1 MSRILL
7 VEEGHDAASVL
18 LDELHRAGHET
29 EHIEDGAVAL
39 HRILTSPPALT
50 LLDVALRRV
59 DGLQILEKIRARSD
73 HPIIVLTALAQES
86 DRLRGFE
93 LGADDYVCK
102 PFFPREVAVRI
113 DTVLR
118 RCAQRQRAQQA
129 YVPITFGTVRGC
141 AILDGH
147 HLPLTRRES
156 LLLRALSSE
165 PGKVMTR
172 SKLLEAAFPE
182 ALEVNERVVDTHIKN
197 LRKKLATVSTAHDWI
212 RSVYG
217 VGFAWESQMAQGV
230 CAYHGTERPMPF
242 NEA

>member
-18 LDELHRAGHET
+18 LDELRRAGHET

-50 LLDVALRRV
+50 LLDVELPRV
-59 DGLQILEKIRARSD
+59 SGLQILEKIRARSD
-73 HPIIVLTALAQES
+73 HPIIMLTALAQEA
-86 DRLRGFE
+86 DRLRGFD

-102 PFFPREVAVRI
+102 PFSPREVAVRI
-113 DTVLR
+113 GTVLR
-118 RCAQRQRAQQA
+118 RYAQRQRVARPGM
-129 YVPITFGTVRGC
+129 PITFGAVRGC

-147 HLPLTRRES
+147 YLPLTRRES
-156 LLLRALSSE
+156 LLLRALSRE
-165 PGKVMTR
+165 PGKVLTR

-182 ALEVNERVVDTHIKN
+182 ALDVNERVVDTHIKN
-197 LRKKLATVSTAHDWI
+197 LRKKLATVSAAHDWI

-217 VGFAWESQMAQGV
+217 VGFAWESQARQD
-230 CAYHGTERPMPF
+230 A
-242 NEA
+242 

>member
-18 LDELHRAGHET
+18 LDELRRAGHET

-50 LLDVALRRV
+50 LLDVELPRV
-59 DGLQILEKIRARSD
+59 SGLQILEKIRARSD
-73 HPIIVLTALAQES
+73 HPIIMLTALAQES
-86 DRLRGFE
+86 DRLRGFD

-102 PFFPREVAVRI
+102 PFSPREVAVRI

-118 RCAQRQRAQQA
+118 RCAQRQRVARPGM
-129 YVPITFGTVRGC
+129 PITFGAVRGC

-147 HLPLTRRES
+147 YLPLTRRES
-156 LLLRALSSE
+156 LLLRALSRE
-165 PGKVMTR
+165 PGKVLTR

-182 ALEVNERVVDTHIKN
+182 ALDVNERVVDTHIKN
-197 LRKKLATVSTAHDWI
+197 LRKKLATVSAAHDWI

-217 VGFAWESQMAQGV
+217 VGFAWESQARQD
-230 CAYHGTERPMPF
+230 A
-242 NEA
+242 

>member
-7 VEEGHDAASVL
+7 VEEGHDAASAL

-29 EHIEDGAVAL
+29 EHIEDGAAAL

-50 LLDVALRRV
+50 LLDVELSRAN
-59 DGLQILEKIRARSD
+59 GLQILEKIRARSD

-113 DTVLR
+113 ETVLR
-118 RCAQRQRAQQA
+118 RCAQRQRTARPGT
-129 YVPITFGTVRGC
+129 PISFGTGRGC

-147 HLPLTRRES
+147 YLPLTRRES
-156 LLLRALSSE
+156 LLLRALSKE
-165 PGKVMTR
+165 PGKVLTR
-172 SKLLEAAFPE
+172 SELLEAAFPE
-182 ALEVNERVVDTHIKN
+182 ALDVNERVVDTHIKN
-197 LRKKLATVSTAHDWI
+197 LRKKLSTVSAARGWI

-217 VGFAWESQMAQGV
+217 VGFAWEAQARQG
-230 CAYHGTERPMPF
+230 A
-242 NEA
+242 

>member
-7 VEEGHDAASVL
+7 VEEGRDAASVL
-18 LDELHRAGHET
+18 LDELHRAGHEVD
-29 EHIEDGAVAL
+29 HIDDGAVAL

-50 LLDVALRRV
+50 LLDVQLPHV
-59 DGLQILEKIRARSD
+59 NGLQILEKIRARSD
-73 HPIIVLTALAQES
+73 HPIIMLTALAHEA

-102 PFFPREVAVRI
+102 PFSPREVVVRI
-113 DTVLR
+113 HTVLR
-118 RCAQRQRAQQA
+118 RYAQRRIVARPS
-129 YVPITFGTVRGC
+129 VPITFGAVRGC

-147 HLPLTRRES
+147 YLPLTRRES
-156 LLLRALSSE
+156 LLLRALSQE
-165 PGKVMTR
+165 PGRVLTR

-182 ALEVNERVVDTHIKN
+182 ALDVNERVVDTHIKN

-217 VGFAWESQMAQGV
+217 VGFAWESQARHD
-230 CAYHGTERPMPF
+230 A
-242 NEA
+242 